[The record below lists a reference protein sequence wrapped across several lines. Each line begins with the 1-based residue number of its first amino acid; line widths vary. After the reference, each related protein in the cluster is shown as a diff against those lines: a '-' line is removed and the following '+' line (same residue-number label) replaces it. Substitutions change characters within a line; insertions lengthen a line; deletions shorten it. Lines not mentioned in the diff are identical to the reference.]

1 MFRKHISK
9 LEIDSQSSLMSG
21 MKHTKT
27 YRFTVEKC
35 ARDKKIVCNVMFEC
49 SHKNF
54 LAGSFYMYITSNKGL
69 SYS

>member
-1 MFRKHISK
+1 MLLLPMFRKHISK

-35 ARDKKIVCNVMFEC
+35 ARDKKN
-49 SHKNF
+49 S
-54 LAGSFYMYITSNKGL
+54 L
-69 SYS
+69 